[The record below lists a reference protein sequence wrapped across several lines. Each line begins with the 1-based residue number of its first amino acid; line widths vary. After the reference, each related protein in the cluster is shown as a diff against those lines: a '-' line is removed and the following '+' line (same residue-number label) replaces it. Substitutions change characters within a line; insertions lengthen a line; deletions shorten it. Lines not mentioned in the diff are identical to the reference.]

1 MASPKDQSSA
11 DTFRDLI
18 TGWAEGD
25 GEPSA
30 LDFFAQ
36 PECMT
41 MSMSSADPIHNER
54 FPDLF
59 RDEVFR
65 LETRRLWLR
74 WPKSADAAMLGEI
87 VAVAACAHGEA
98 RWPLAWDGLVGSV
111 PAMVL
116 RMRAA
121 NTSGE
126 GCFFVLADKA
136 QPDQPIGIVG
146 IDTLATG
153 GPSLGFLLDVRRQGF
168 GLMTEAAR
176 AVVSATHR
184 YAGIDRIRSDA
195 SMSGLGARRVFEKA
209 GFRLHAQRENAT
221 SPMNAME
228 ARREA
233 VRNAPS
239 RGERCQPGMKDSAQG
254 CVA

>member
-1 MASPKDQSSA
+1 
-11 DTFRDLI
+11 
-18 TGWAEGD
+18 
-25 GEPSA
+25 
-30 LDFFAQ
+30 
-36 PECMT
+36 

-74 WPKSADAAMLGEI
+74 WPKASDAPLLGEI

-98 RWPLAWDGLVGSV
+98 RWPLAWDGLAGSL
-111 PAMVL
+111 PGMVL
-116 RMRAA
+116 AMRAA
-121 NTSGE
+121 NTTGE
-126 GCFFVLADKA
+126 GCFLVLADKA
-136 QPDQPIGIVG
+136 QPDKPIGIVG
-146 IDTLATG
+146 IDTLTVG

-176 AVVSATHR
+176 AVVGAAHR
-184 YAGIDRIRSDA
+184 YAGFERIRGDA
-195 SMSGLGARRVFEKA
+195 SMSGLGALRVFEKA
-209 GFRLHAQRENAT
+209 GFRLLAQRENEA

-233 VRNAPS
+233 VRKPPS
-239 RGERCQPGMKDSAQG
+239 RGERCLA
-254 CVA
+254 A